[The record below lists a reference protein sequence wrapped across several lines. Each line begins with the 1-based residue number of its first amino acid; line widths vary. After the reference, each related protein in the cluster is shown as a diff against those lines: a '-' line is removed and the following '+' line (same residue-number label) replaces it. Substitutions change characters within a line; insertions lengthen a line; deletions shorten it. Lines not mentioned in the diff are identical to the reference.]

1 MEIGIIVICLI
12 IFFTVAEFFGR
23 KKHIGRWWTFGLLV
37 SNLLFGV
44 IALIVSPSVKENPTS
59 GGKNYKIWGWVCIIF
74 GLLNLIKINPF
85 AVGFFVLGIYLLQ
98 LSEGKVINND
108 PKDYFEK
115 NEDNRFNHQ
124 KKNVLVNHHFYFL
137 MINGEQSDAF
147 TFDELKSKRIK
158 ENDLVWR
165 KGFDEWLKASE
176 IEELSALIVP
186 TPPEFKRKS
195 TPPPFKKD

>member
-85 AVGFFVLGIYLLQ
+85 AVRSEEHTSELQSRPHLVCRLL
-98 LSEGKVINND
+98 L
-108 PKDYFEK
+108 EK
-115 NEDNRFNHQ
+115 
-124 KKNVLVNHHFYFL
+124 KK
-137 MINGEQSDAF
+137 
-147 TFDELKSKRIK
+147 K
-158 ENDLVWR
+158 
-165 KGFDEWLKASE
+165 
-176 IEELSALIVP
+176 
-186 TPPEFKRKS
+186 
-195 TPPPFKKD
+195 